1 MLSEQR
7 YALIL
12 EVLEKKRSIT
22 VNELQLLIK
31 LVDL

>member
-22 VNELQLLIK
+22 VNELTELLNI
-31 LVDL
+31 